1 MTTEQLQN
9 LGRLL
14 TSGEDNALLAR
25 ELMIGQGIWNVQGVC
40 DILNVIA
47 DRVDWLSAYKFITAN
62 WGALAVTQ
70 WDENNP
76 IRPMT
81 EHERSA
87 EIARIKEIDSRYRP
101 IMGRYQSPT
110 LPTTPEQTSAGAP
123 SGIC

>member
-1 MTTEQLQN
+1 MEKEQLQH

-40 DILNVIA
+40 DILNAIS
-47 DRVDWLSAYKFITAN
+47 DKVDWLSAYKFITAN
-62 WGALAVTQ
+62 WGTFAVTR

-87 EIARIKEIDSRYRP
+87 EIARIQEIDSRYRP
-101 IMGRYQSPT
+101 IMGRYQSPAP
-110 LPTTPEQTSAGAP
+110 PTTPEQITASGP
-123 SGIC
+123 SGS